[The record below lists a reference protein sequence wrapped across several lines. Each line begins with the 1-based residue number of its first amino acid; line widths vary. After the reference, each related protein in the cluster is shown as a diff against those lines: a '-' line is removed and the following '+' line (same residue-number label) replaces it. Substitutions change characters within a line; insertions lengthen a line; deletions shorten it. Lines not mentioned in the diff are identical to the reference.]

1 MPLAKVAGTG
11 TTPPRL
17 WDALTKLASEIQTA
31 KTAAPTPKDPGGYA
45 GASSHPT
52 ADVDNH
58 GQNASEGSRSSENTA
73 DVKADI
79 GKRYL
84 AELGWTHTF
93 GGTYNNARDR
103 DFLAVAVGAR
113 F

>member
-1 MPLAKVAGTG
+1 MSHAADLAEDTAVEARGAG
-11 TTPPRL
+11 R
-17 WDALTKLASEIQTA
+17 
-31 KTAAPTPKDPGGYA
+31 YA
-45 GASSHPT
+45 GADELGRFVARFST
-52 ADVDNH
+52 VLNLADLVFLVFVA
-58 GQNASEGSRSSENTA
+58 GFLLRRFAVMA
-73 DVKADI
+73 LKADI